1 MTLVA
6 VVAVITLPLLCVI
19 REEAGGWG
27 NRGRI
32 KKRFN
37 ITTQIMSPQTPEV
50 PAEGNIL
57 DYVVYPTYKTRKAGV

>member
-27 NRGRI
+27 NR
-32 KKRFN
+32 KN
-37 ITTQIMSPQTPEV
+37 QEEV
-50 PAEGNIL
+50 
-57 DYVVYPTYKTRKAGV
+57 